1 LFVGVAN
8 TIDEE
13 MNITGVKNDTTKN
26 TAHIRAI
33 LQFVNSMEAENENG
47 LHFNWNYYENDN
59 HGSVPLIATYDAL
72 RFLFPWYEL
81 KGLNQFF
88 DESTT
93 ASADVLIH
101 LIDTHY
107 TTVSA
112 NFGYE
117 VLPPESFI
125 NTLGYDLMFNP
136 RAQNSAKALFN
147 MNVKNYPTSSNAYDS
162 MGDFYLAQ
170 QDSIKALELFKKALE
185 VAGNDFSQEKID
197 LLKKNLKIE

>member
-81 KGLNQFF
+81 KGLNQFS

-93 ASADVLIH
+93 ASADDLIH

-107 TTVSA
+107 TTFSS

-125 NTLGYDLMFNP
+125 NTLGYDLMYNP

-185 VAGNDFSQEKID
+185 VADNDFSQEKID